1 MIQVDNKGTR
11 ADANNVLANHQ
22 YLMNTIRTIYLEDG
36 SVETQKDN
44 MHPEL
49 ENTRQDYTSL
59 VNILKNDVYPPDHC
73 LWDETLSLDAF
84 HQMIAEG
91 CYHKTFDMRF
101 SNKLFGFEW
110 HEAFIDIL
118 VNE

>member
-11 ADANNVLANHQ
+11 AGANPLANHQ

-36 SVETQKDN
+36 SVETQKDC

-59 VNILKNDVYPPDHC
+59 INILRKDVYPPDRN
-73 LWDETLSLDAF
+73 LWDETVSLDAF
-84 HQMIAEG
+84 HQMITEG
-91 CYHKTFDMRF
+91 CFHKAFDMRF
-101 SNKLFGFEW
+101 CNKHFGFEKRRW
-110 HEAFIDIL
+110 PSQ
-118 VNE
+118 